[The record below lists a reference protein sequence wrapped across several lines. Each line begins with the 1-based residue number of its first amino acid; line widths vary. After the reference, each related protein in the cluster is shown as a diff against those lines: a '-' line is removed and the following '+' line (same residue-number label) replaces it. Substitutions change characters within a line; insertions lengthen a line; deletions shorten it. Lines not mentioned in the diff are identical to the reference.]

1 MQMQRD
7 LLTVLYLPSR
17 AQYLNPN
24 ESKEN
29 QYIKSDLWENTF
41 YTNIEEQK
49 KSRSEYLDMT
59 FGMSYNHF
67 DI

>member
-24 ESKEN
+24 ESNEN

-49 KSRSEYLDMT
+49 NADQ
-59 FGMSYNHF
+59 N
-67 DI
+67 IWI